1 MAQNQ
6 CIFEYCNFGNG
17 YLRIFF
23 PERKNTPSKEIII
36 DLEDYSMENGVITK
50 IEPLVDRIKF
60 ELKKLD
66 LIFMPSVLLLLR
78 CEETY
83 RTTLALPVKNGWQ
96 AKIMRMLHYQG
107 LIFIPGMISKPMM
120 R

>member
-6 CIFEYCNFGNG
+6 CIFEYCNFGKG

-23 PERKNTPSKEIII
+23 PEKKNNAAKEIMI

-60 ELKKLD
+60 ELKTVEYSSINSINK
-66 LIFMPSVLLLLR
+66 
-78 CEETY
+78 
-83 RTTLALPVKNGWQ
+83 
-96 AKIMRMLHYQG
+96 
-107 LIFIPGMISKPMM
+107 
-120 R
+120 